1 MTDEP
6 DALWVDDEAGHLIR
20 PYTVVEGRT
29 RPSTHFDL
37 LTLVLAT
44 GARPQTYLGP
54 EHEQALDLCDGPISV
69 AEVAAH
75 MRLPA
80 VVTKVLLADLVQH
93 EALTTRAPRVI
104 ESAALTDRETLEAVL
119 RGLRKRL

>member
-6 DALWVDDEAGHLIR
+6 DGLWVDDEAGRLVR
-20 PYTVVEGRT
+20 PYTVAEGRT

-44 GARPQTYLGP
+44 GERPQIYLGP
-54 EHEQALDLCDGPISV
+54 EHEQALGLCGGPISV
-69 AEVAAH
+69 AEVAAY
-75 MRLPA
+75 MKLPA

-93 EALTTRAPRVI
+93 EALTTRAPI
-104 ESAALTDRETLEAVL
+104 ESVALTDRDTLEAVL
-119 RGLRKRL
+119 RGLQKRL

>member
-6 DALWVDDEAGHLIR
+6 DGLWVDDEAGRLVR
-20 PYTVVEGRT
+20 PYTVAEGRT

-44 GARPQTYLGP
+44 GERPQTYLGP
-54 EHEQALDLCDGPISV
+54 EHEQALGLCGGPISV
-69 AEVAAH
+69 AEVAAY
-75 MRLPA
+75 MKLPA

-93 EALTTRAPRVI
+93 EALTTRAPI
-104 ESAALTDRETLEAVL
+104 ESVALTDRDTLEAVL
-119 RGLRKRL
+119 RGLQKRL